1 MKFQRPMRAA
11 ALLLALTLTLSP
23 AAGAISVEQAREILR
38 EYYIDE
44 IPEEIL
50 ALPTIDEIT
59 NALGDPYTYYM
70 TAQQFE
76 DFQKNLGDSDVVG
89 IGVMVESTADGLKV
103 TSVAPDSPAS
113 QAGLKI
119 GDLIVAA
126 DGVTVEE
133 ARQHRGAGHADP
145 GGGRHQGDHH
155 RGAGRRRTEL
165 DMTRAEVVFPTVTG
179 EVVDGHIGWLDCTS
193 FGENSGSYF
202 QTYITEEDEQADR
215 WVVDLRGNPAARPPR
230 WWRRWAMCWA
240 TALWP
245 IWWTGRGA

>member
-133 ARQHRGAGHADP
+133 AGSTEALATLIRGEAGTRVTITVERD
-145 GGGRHQGDHH
+145 
-155 RGAGRRRTEL
+155 GARTEL

-179 EVVDGHIGWLDCTS
+179 EVVDGHIGWLECTS

-202 QTYITEEDEQADR
+202 QT
-215 WVVDLRGNPAARPPR
+215 
-230 WWRRWAMCWA
+230 
-240 TALWP
+240 
-245 IWWTGRGA
+245 